1 MTSMRDIKDRI
12 ANVSSTE
19 QIIKAMD
26 MIATTKLHKSR
37 AQMEGVRPIY
47 NGLKRQVEEIGKSE
61 AAGTHVFYE
70 EREVKNSLYVVITSD
85 RGFAGSYNSN
95 ILRKSLEH
103 MTQGKNE
110 KVLVIGSKGRDYFRK
125 REKNIIREI
134 TDILDSR
141 MYYGTENLAEWMTE
155 LYLSEEVD
163 EIFVAYTDFENILTH
178 KPVIEK
184 VLPIVG
190 TSKDQSEY
198 DMDRKYEQG
207 IESFID
213 HVVPLYLH
221 MNLFRAFS
229 ESHTSEQAS
238 RMVNMDAA
246 AKNADEI
253 IEDLTLQYNRQRQ
266 AAITQELSEIIGGSN
281 I

>member
-95 ILRKSLEH
+95 ILRKSLKH

-110 KVLVIGSKGRDYFRK
+110 KILVIGSKGRDYFRK

-198 DMDRKYEQG
+198 DMDREYEQG

>member
-61 AAGTHVFYE
+61 AAATHVFYE
-70 EREVKNSLYVVITSD
+70 EREVKSSLYVVITSD

-95 ILRKSLEH
+95 ILRKSLKH

-110 KVLVIGSKGRDYFRK
+110 KILVIGSKGRDYFRK

-163 EIFVAYTDFENILTH
+163 EVFVAYTDFENILTH

-213 HVVPLYLH
+213 HVIPLYLH

>member
-61 AAGTHVFYE
+61 AAATHVFYE
-70 EREVKNSLYVVITSD
+70 EREVKSSLYVVITSD

>member
-61 AAGTHVFYE
+61 VAATHVFYE
-70 EREVKNSLYVVITSD
+70 GREVKNSLYVVITSD

-110 KVLVIGSKGRDYFRK
+110 KVLVIGSKGRDYFR
-125 REKNIIREI
+125 RHNKNIIREI
-134 TDILDSR
+134 TDISDSK
-141 MYYGTENLAEWMTE
+141 MYFGTEDLAKWITDI
-155 LYLSEEVD
+155 YLSEEVD
-163 EIFVAYTDFENILTH
+163 EIFIAYTDFKNVMSHEAR
-178 KPVIEK
+178 IEK
-184 VLPIVG
+184 MLPIVEML
-190 TSKDQSEY
+190 SEK
-198 DMDRKYEQG
+198 RESEVEQEYEQG
-207 IESFID
+207 IETFID

-229 ESHTSEQAS
+229 ESHTSEQAARKVS
-238 RMVNMDAA
+238 MDAA
-246 AKNADEI
+246 STNAEDI
-253 IEDLTLQYNRQRQ
+253 IDDLKLQYNRQRQ